1 MKMPTLTEILIAAG
15 TAFVVAIAIR
25 FYRAR
30 SAARSEPPHVHD
42 VLMKRAQAYADE
54 SPFLAHLCRQ
64 YRTNRHLSERQ
75 AKTVAR
81 AIERLERAAA
91 ASPPSAAKGSKRS

>member
-1 MKMPTLTEILIAAG
+1 MTSRMPTLTEILIAMSVAL
-15 TAFVVAIAIR
+15 VVAVSIR

-30 SAARSEPPHVHD
+30 SAKQAPPHVHD
-42 VLMKRAQAYADE
+42 VLMRRAEVYASE

-64 YRTNRHLSERQ
+64 YRTNGHLSDRQ

-81 AIERLERAAA
+81 AIARLETGR
-91 ASPPSAAKGSKRS
+91 PDPKRGG